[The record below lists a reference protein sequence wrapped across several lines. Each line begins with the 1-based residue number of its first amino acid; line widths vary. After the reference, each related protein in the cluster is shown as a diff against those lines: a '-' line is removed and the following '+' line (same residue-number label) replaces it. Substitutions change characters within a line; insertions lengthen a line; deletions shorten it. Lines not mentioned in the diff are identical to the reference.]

1 MNPKTKTLREE
12 RAALLDS
19 MSKRLT
25 DAHSQNRPM
34 TDEETSAH
42 KADDAR
48 ADALKVQIEAIE
60 KVDAEIEA
68 SRQLIPN
75 GAKPAQPK
83 PTPEPEPRT
92 QPYVTAPVFA
102 SQLRSFKG
110 QDAEKRAHRSG
121 MWIKAILG
129 DQFAGQWC
137 RDNGVRIGGSGEVRA
152 MGESVNSAGGFL
164 VPEEFSSAII
174 AIRDQYG
181 VFRQNARVLNMSTD
195 TIMVPRRTS
204 GLSVYALGENPSSEI
219 TKSDIGL
226 DQVRLTAKNWAT
238 HTDVSNDLL
247 ADSAINV
254 ADLLAAEWG
263 YAYAL
268 KEDQCGFTGDASATY
283 QGILGVN
290 NKYEANTSFLGWTTA
305 ATAAHDTIA
314 ELDLGDVM
322 PLVGKVM
329 PQFLGRSKWY
339 MSSTT
344 WGRIAY
350 LLANAGGNTIGTLQG
365 GSVGMSFYGFPVV
378 ISNVLPTASATDYTN
393 KTLALFGDLSAA
405 ATIGSR
411 QQLSVLV
418 DPYTR
423 GGYNQT
429 RFVSVSRW
437 DINVHDIG
445 SASVYPPL
453 AALAGGTS

>member
-19 MSKRLT
+19 MSKRLS
-25 DAHSQNRPM
+25 DANVQNRPM
-34 TDEETSAH
+34 TDEETAAH

-48 ADALKVQIEAIE
+48 ADALKLQIEAIE

-83 PTPEPEPRT
+83 PTPDPEQRT

-181 VFRQNARVLNMSTD
+181 VFRQNARVLSMNSD

-204 GLSVYALGENPSSEI
+204 GLTVYALGENPSAEI
-219 TKSDIGL
+219 TKSDVGL
-226 DQVRLTAKNWAT
+226 DQVRLTAKGWAT

-254 ADLLAAEWG
+254 ADLLASEWG
-263 YAYAL
+263 YSYAL
-268 KEDQCGFTGDASATY
+268 KEDQCGFTGDGSATY
-283 QGILGVN
+283 QGILGAV
-290 NKYEANTSFLGWTTA
+290 NKYEANTNFLGWQA
-305 ATAAHDTIA
+305 ADSGHNLAS
-314 ELDLGDVM
+314 ELDIGDVTPTM
-322 PLVGKVM
+322 GRVM

-339 MSSTT
+339 MSSVL
-344 WGRIAY
+344 WGQLISIM
-350 LLANAGGNTIGTLQG
+350 AGNSGNTIATLQDG
-365 GSVGMSFYGFPVV
+365 INGPRLFGFPVV
-378 ISNVLPTASATDYTN
+378 TTNVLRSSLSTDY
-393 KTLALFGDLSAA
+393 ASDVVAFFGDLSTA
-405 ATIGSR
+405 ATMGSR
-411 QQLSVLV
+411 QQLSVVV
-418 DPYTR
+418 DPFSR
-423 GGYNQT
+423 AGYNQT
-429 RFVSVSRW
+429 RFISISRW

-445 SASVYPPL
+445 STTVLPPL
-453 AALAGGTS
+453 AALACTT